1 MTQIIHV
8 EAKCDEPVA
17 SPVDVSREESPVP
30 KKVSVFAEVEKE
42 SRNLLSNFQVY
53 VSDLMKE
60 SFENNMPDQ
69 MEKMCLDPHKANDAI
84 QLYLSLQSSLRTTFE
99 KITSNMNISFPSGI
113 LDLPVMD
120 EHLKQDQYLDNT
132 ATPGQMLQDINQIF
146 NTCEEDFENVSES
159 VQNIHIKGKEQS
171 CKMCLVCENLVEMEM
186 DKDENKD
193 NDNDDNDKP
202 LKPKVDTQK
211 QQHPGK
217 HRLSPLSSVAEKPKI
232 RQLSHK
238 EEVSPK
244 ILRNRPVVKINAQ
257 QPFEIPQIDAKPFRE
272 LLERYE
278 KEMALEGER
287 IMREEMRAG
296 KHQLSVESQMTNLR
310 VLHRALLNKHISTAL
325 YYFAKDLIK
334 YSLSVNEMRLACLMR
349 KFIAHH
355 TLRQVRYRH
364 RNSTLMFLI
373 YIVCGFTVVLD

>member
-1 MTQIIHV
+1 M
-8 EAKCDEPVA
+8 
-17 SPVDVSREESPVP
+17 R
-30 KKVSVFAEVEKE
+30 
-42 SRNLLSNFQVY
+42 
-53 VSDLMKE
+53 
-60 SFENNMPDQ
+60 
-69 MEKMCLDPHKANDAI
+69 
-84 QLYLSLQSSLRTTFE
+84 
-99 KITSNMNISFPSGI
+99 
-113 LDLPVMD
+113 
-120 EHLKQDQYLDNT
+120 
-132 ATPGQMLQDINQIF
+132 
-146 NTCEEDFENVSES
+146 
-159 VQNIHIKGKEQS
+159 
-171 CKMCLVCENLVEMEM
+171 LVCENLMEM

-193 NDNDDNDKP
+193 NNDNDNDNNKP
-202 LKPKVDTQK
+202 PKPKVDTQK
-211 QQHPGK
+211 QRHPGN

-238 EEVSPK
+238 EEIPPK
-244 ILRNRPVVKINAQ
+244 ILRNCPVVKINAQ

-310 VLHRALLNKHISTAL
+310 VLHRALLNKHISTEL

>member
-1 MTQIIHV
+1 M
-8 EAKCDEPVA
+8 
-17 SPVDVSREESPVP
+17 DVSREESPVP
-30 KKVSVFAEVEKE
+30 EKVSVFAEVEKE

-69 MEKMCLDPHKANDAI
+69 MEKMGLDPHKANDAI

-132 ATPGQMLQDINQIF
+132 ATPGQMLQDINKIF

-159 VQNIHIKGKEQS
+159 VQGLQEELRDQNTDVCEQLKNIHIKGKEQS
-171 CKMCLVCENLVEMEM
+171 CKMCLVCENLVEM
-186 DKDENKD
+186 DKD
-193 NDNDDNDKP
+193 NDNDKDKDKDNDKP
-202 LKPKVDTQK
+202 PKPKVDTQK
-211 QQHPGK
+211 QRHPGN

-238 EEVSPK
+238 EEIPPK
-244 ILRNRPVVKINAQ
+244 ILRNSPVVKINAQ
-257 QPFEIPQIDAKPFRE
+257 QPFEISQIDAKPFRE

-310 VLHRALLNKHISTAL
+310 VLHQVLLNKDISTEL

-334 YSLSVNEMRLACLMR
+334 YSLSVNQMRLACLMR

-364 RNSTLMFLI
+364 PA
-373 YIVCGFTVVLD
+373 TVH